1 MVIFHM
7 PGNNNVFI
15 DRFNKRMCSWNTIDH
30 IVDNSLDG
38 TMKKTREKEGH
49 ARGELR

>member
-15 DRFNKRMCSWNTIDH
+15 DRFNKRMCSWKIIDH